1 MEKNK
6 MKQGD
11 VLLVKVIEVIQNKKT
26 GIKKGA
32 FLYDRHDIFFE
43 DKKGEKYVGE
53 YLTNNIYDDDFPI
66 GHWQHIRCE
75 HVSDYGFEVRPTD
88 PEEKQYLPNHNVG
101 KQPQQNEVKC
111 EPRQKVG
118 NMSGTS
124 IAFAY
129 AFAKD
134 LVVAKMTHELM
145 LNLSEEEL
153 ANKVSDI
160 ADKINERMLKAA
172 Q

>member
-11 VLLVKVIEVIQNKKT
+11 VLYVKVVGVSEYKKRD
-26 GIKKGA
+26 IKKGMMV
-32 FLYDRHDIFFE
+32 YDRHDILLE
-43 DKKGEKYVGE
+43 NKEGEKYVGE
-53 YLTNNIYDDDFPI
+53 YLTTIPYKDDFPV
-66 GHWQHIRCE
+66 GVWQHIKVTKVTE
-75 HVSDYGFEVRPTD
+75 YGFEILPTD
-88 PEEKQYLPNHNVG
+88 SEDKQYLPNPDTD
-101 KQPQQNEVKC
+101 KRQDVKY
-111 EPRQKVG
+111 EPRQKVAS
-118 NMSGTS
+118 MSGAS

-134 LVVAKMTHELM
+134 LVVAKMTQELM

-153 ANKVSDI
+153 ANKVADI
-160 ADKINERMLKAA
+160 ADIINQRMLKAA